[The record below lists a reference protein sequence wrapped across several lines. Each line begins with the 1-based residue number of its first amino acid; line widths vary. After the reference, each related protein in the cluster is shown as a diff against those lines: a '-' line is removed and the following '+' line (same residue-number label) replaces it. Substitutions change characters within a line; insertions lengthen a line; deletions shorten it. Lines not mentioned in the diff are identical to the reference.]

1 MKNYKNLQNILF
13 FMALFVGFSCTS
25 DNTET
30 NTVDS
35 SDIESMEL
43 STRGTAAKIISK
55 AYRYKNIAVF
65 ENGTSAL
72 PITDLAQ
79 IKTNAINFVVL
90 YDVSTPWAAV
100 FSTGNYATTGNDAFN
115 ALMDS
120 YQLEIIEQFE
130 IDEENEAIVL
140 DPIQTIDQPL
150 EAARAL
156 SLVEGVLMVQLKEVP
171 PPKEA
176 STTAVND

>member
-1 MKNYKNLQNILF
+1 MKNYLKLQNSF
-13 FMALFVGFSCTS
+13 FLMALFLVFSCTS
-25 DNTET
+25 DDTET

-35 SDIESMEL
+35 SDIESTEL
-43 STRGTAAKIISK
+43 STRGTAAKVSSK
-55 AYRYKNIAVF
+55 AYHFKNMAVF
-65 ENGTSAL
+65 ENGISVL
-72 PITDLAQ
+72 PITDLDH
-79 IKTNAINFVVL
+79 IKNNAINFVVL
-90 YDVSTPWAAV
+90 YDASTPWAAV
-100 FSTGNYATTGNDAFN
+100 FSTGNYATTGNDVFN

-171 PPKEA
+171 ANKET